1 MQLADSVRTDILK
14 ALQQDKLELPVLPE
28 VALRIR
34 DTADNPNVTVGLL
47 AKVIG
52 EDPALSARVIRVANS
67 PLLRGI
73 RVVRVRMWR
82 SAQAGARAWM
92 YLPLCGMLMW
102 EGNRSR

>member
-1 MQLADSVRTDILK
+1 MVNILRLWILRFFLAGILG
-14 ALQQDKLELPVLPE
+14 ASFTLRNHVDGYAVEQQFPL
-28 VALRIR
+28 
-34 DTADNPNVTVGLL
+34 
-47 AKVIG
+47 
-52 EDPALSARVIRVANS
+52 NS